1 MINITLDKL
10 IKEKYDEIALNS
22 ILNNSNDYTT
32 ETLFNVYLL
41 LRDREK
47 NISPEKL
54 KMLDEKFNNEG
65 GIENYTKDYLKQKK
79 EAIADVH
86 KETPMYQVNDLID
99 VNNSDSSI
107 ADFSVIDYS
116 NHRNIF
122 WQKRYPVS
130 KGLYT
135 LTKILGWLVIII
147 CTCAFL
153 YVTTQVSSG
162 GLGGIVLAYGV
173 FAGILMLFISETIL
187 FQIDKS
193 FFLYLDIHKKLTNL

>member
-1 MINITLDKL
+1 MINISLDKL
-10 IKEKYDEIALNS
+10 VKEKYDEIALNS

-130 KGLYT
+130 KVLYT
-135 LTKILGWLVIII
+135 LSKILGWIVIII
-147 CTCAFL
+147 CLCTFL
-153 YVTTQVSSG
+153 YVTTQDSSG
-162 GLGGIVLAYGV
+162 GLGGIILAYGV
-173 FAGILMLFISETIL
+173 FAGIVMLFISETIL
-187 FQIDKS
+187 FQIDKC